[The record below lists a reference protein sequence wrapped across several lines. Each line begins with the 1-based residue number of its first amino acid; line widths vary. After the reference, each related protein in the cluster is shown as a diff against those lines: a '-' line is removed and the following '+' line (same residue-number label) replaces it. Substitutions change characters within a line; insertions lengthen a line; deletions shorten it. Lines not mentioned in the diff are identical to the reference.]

1 MKQKAIIFVLF
12 LILFSSL
19 SASADSEVSTRENP
33 SLYSFA
39 EIVHGLPEMWGAPVS
54 YAQQMMNGFP
64 DFACYFGEDFFE
76 CDSINNRFSPEIY
89 VSFGFSNYFGYL
101 ELDDADFTMRINS
114 TEDIQKVIE
123 AFWLDGMKP
132 MNAQGYD
139 YTDGYVTIYFH
150 TDNTLMKYSFAFDEN
165 GNPGMLTVHF
175 GCIRG

>member
-19 SASADSEVSTRENP
+19 SVSADSEVSTRENP

-39 EIVHGLPEMWGAPVS
+39 EIVHALPEMWGAPTA
-54 YAQQMMNGFP
+54 YANQMMSVYP
-64 DFACYFGEDFFE
+64 DFACYFGEDFSE
-76 CDSINNRFSPEIY
+76 CDSINNQYSPEIY
-89 VSFGFSNYFGYL
+89 VSLGFVNYFGYL
-101 ELDDADFTMRINS
+101 ELDNADFSMRISS

-132 MNAQGYD
+132 MNAQGFE
-139 YTDGYVTIYFH
+139 YTDECVTIYFH
-150 TDNTLMKYSFAFDEN
+150 TDNTLMKYTFAFDEN
-165 GNPGMLTVHF
+165 GNPGMLSVHI